1 MKVSGNGDIKHE
13 VILKYQQAGTAK
25 AGGEKV
31 EVEKGLQGDRI
42 SISSQTQDI
51 NLAKGVID
59 NLPEVRD
66 DAVQAIKKAVDN
78 GAYQVNLDKLA
89 DKMLTESILDI
100 YA

>member
-1 MKVSGNGDIKHE
+1 MKVSGSGDIKNE
-13 VILKYQQAGTAK
+13 VILKYQQAGAAK
-25 AGGEKV
+25 TG
-31 EVEKGLQGDRI
+31 VEKAEVGKGLPGDRI

-66 DAVQAIKKAVDN
+66 DVVQEIKKSVDN
-78 GAYQVNLDKLA
+78 GTYQVNLDKLA
-89 DKMLTESILDI
+89 EKMLTESILDI